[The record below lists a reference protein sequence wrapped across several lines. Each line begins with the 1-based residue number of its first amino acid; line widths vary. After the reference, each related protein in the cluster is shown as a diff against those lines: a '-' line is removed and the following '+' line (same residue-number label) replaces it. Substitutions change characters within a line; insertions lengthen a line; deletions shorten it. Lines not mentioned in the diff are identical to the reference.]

1 MLIAQPQFL
10 RLPHSRPTKRLWL
23 RPTPHSKNGEEESM
37 DWSSIEQN
45 WTQFRRNIKQK
56 WVKLSDED
64 LAEINGRRELL
75 EKTIQ
80 ARYGFASDYVH
91 KEIDDWLRWQ
101 HPQPKESGASK
112 NVLV

>member
-1 MLIAQPQFL
+1 M
-10 RLPHSRPTKRLWL
+10 PHS
-23 RPTPHSKNGEEESM
+23 NDEEESM

-45 WTQFRRNIKQK
+45 WKKFRLNIKQK
-56 WVKLSDED
+56 WMKLSDED
-64 LAEINGRRELL
+64 LDTINGRRDRL

-101 HPQPKESGASK
+101 RPEPKESGASK
-112 NVLV
+112 NALV

>member
-1 MLIAQPQFL
+1 L
-10 RLPHSRPTKRLWL
+10 H
-23 RPTPHSKNGEEESM
+23 PTPHSKKEESM

>member
-1 MLIAQPQFL
+1 
-10 RLPHSRPTKRLWL
+10 
-23 RPTPHSKNGEEESM
+23 M

-45 WTQFRRNIKQK
+45 WKQFRRNIKEK

-80 ARYGFASDYVH
+80 ARYGFASDYIQ
-91 KEIDDWLRWQ
+91 KEVDGWLRWQ
-101 HPQPKESGASK
+101 HPSRTEPSAAKDA
-112 NVLV
+112 LV

>member
-1 MLIAQPQFL
+1 M
-10 RLPHSRPTKRLWL
+10 
-23 RPTPHSKNGEEESM
+23 N
-37 DWSSIEQN
+37 WSSIEQN

>member
-1 MLIAQPQFL
+1 
-10 RLPHSRPTKRLWL
+10 
-23 RPTPHSKNGEEESM
+23 M
-37 DWSSIEQN
+37 DWSSIEQS
-45 WTQFRRNIKQK
+45 WKQFRPNVKQK

-64 LAEINGRRELL
+64 LNTINGRRDRL

-101 HPQPKESGASK
+101 HPAPKEAGASK
-112 NVLV
+112 NALV